1 MGSEASQEWGNV
13 FDIIGLQFV
22 GCPPSKYGIWFYH
35 DCIPSTVSLWLLLC
49 LWTWG
54 IFFLMGSSVLLYMA
68 VQQLVVILVLSQEEM
83 NACPSM
89 PSSWTKSP
97 TVSFYFIYPFV
108 SLHYMSL
115 ALKSWVKVKVWQSTI
130 DSFCLKQWECMWSH
144 KDNT

>member
-1 MGSEASQEWGNV
+1 MHSFYGWVASV
-13 FDIIGLQFV
+13 GL
-22 GCPPSKYGIWFYH
+22 WF
-35 DCIPSTVSLWLLLC
+35 SLLLSALWWRSLRGLCKLPAGRDVLLWLLC

-68 VQQLVVILVLSQEEM
+68 VQQLVVTLVLSQEEM